1 MILSCIIIMD
11 MAFPYT
17 EPLKVNRA
25 GGCRPKVISLYF
37 STRWNDSKTHLSCHK
52 HFYQAKLWKKKV
64 QRLFFFSCLKICVC
78 KIFTWNLLEKKKK
91 KKTNSSAA
99 EVECFA
105 VRATKQWYTSSN
117 V

>member
-91 KKTNSSAA
+91 KN
-99 EVECFA
+99 
-105 VRATKQWYTSSN
+105 
-117 V
+117 